1 MARNNLD
8 SPAKLKREIRRIK
21 DLLDHDDITPKK
33 AEVLLKVVS
42 TAKDVIKVMEL
53 EQEVM
58 QLREMI
64 ADIQEREKIRKQSGM
79 Y

>member
-1 MARNNLD
+1 MSRNNLD

-21 DLLDHDDITPKK
+21 DLLDHDDVTPRK
-33 AEVLLKVVS
+33 AEVMLKVVT
-42 TAKDVIKVMEL
+42 TAKDVIKVLEL

-58 QLREMI
+58 QLREII
-64 ADIQEREKIRKQSGM
+64 ADIQEREKNRKQSGM